1 MNNTTL
7 KTQIE
12 IANKAYRTGTPIISD
27 HEYDELL
34 EQYSKTVSSVEFD
47 NFRSTLHE
55 LAGKVKHPFILG
67 SLNKL
72 KTDEPKG
79 IYDFISKYVKNKL
92 SVSAKVDGISC
103 RLHYENGILI
113 SASTRG
119 DGHFGIDITDKINY
133 IINVPKTISTKNSY
147 DIRGELVIFKSLFD
161 TLSHEFQN
169 PRNAVAGIM
178 NRKEY
183 TPEQLRCVS
192 FVAYT
197 VLGEEL
203 TKSEQLQWLTNHGFY
218 VAWNKLITVSD
229 NIVDELFGYATKSLD
244 YEIDGVVISD
254 ETYRNENEYH
264 PKAQAAV
271 KTNTLAST
279 TKLIDVEFDG
289 PSKNGFFTPIAI
301 LEPLELGGVVVSRAT
316 LHNLDFINEHNLT
329 YGCTLSIVR
338 SGDVIPKVL
347 GVVGNT
353 TCSKTIELPTTC
365 SCCDSELIRD
375 GVNLRCINPDCI
387 AQKMLQLTNFIKKL
401 GVKSSHTKTLE
412 NFGITDYSKLCNFTA
427 NSKYKMQVKLQD
439 ELQTKM
445 FTRSAIDLFS
455 LLDIKDLS
463 ENLQKKIIDF
473 YGWEFVS
480 DKTKTYND
488 FIKRGYP
495 LGIGDVTLEKFCYS
509 RIQNLEIVELI
520 TSHPRYNYIN
530 IQTSTSKSAK
540 NGMSI
545 CFTGKLNTLSRADA
559 TVLAES
565 AGFEVLSG
573 VNKKLTYLVTNTPN
587 SGSSKNK
594 KALEFGTKVITENEF
609 LTLINNNTLECDV
622 FEL

>member
-12 IANKAYRTGTPIISD
+12 IANKAYRAGTPIISD
-27 HEYDELL
+27 IEYDELL

-47 NFRSTLHE
+47 TFRATLHE
-55 LAGKVKHPFILG
+55 TAGKVKHPFILG

-72 KTDEPKG
+72 KTDEPKS
-79 IYDFISKYVKNKL
+79 IHDFISKYVKNKL

-103 RLHYENGILI
+103 RLHYENGKLI

-119 DGHFGIDITDKINY
+119 DGHFGIDITDKIQY
-133 IINVPKTISTKNSY
+133 IINVPQTIAIKDTC
-147 DIRGELVIFKSLFD
+147 DIRGELVIFKSLFN

-183 TPEQLRCVS
+183 TREQLSRVS

-197 VLGEEL
+197 VLGEQL
-203 TKSEQLQWLTNHGFY
+203 TKTEQLEWLANRGFY
-218 VAWNKLITVSD
+218 VAWNKVIDITD
-229 NIVDELFGYATKSLD
+229 NIVNELFDYATLSLD

-271 KTNTLAST
+271 KTNTLAT
-279 TKLIDVEFDG
+279 TTRLIDVEFDG
-289 PSKNGFFTPIAI
+289 PSKNGFYTPIAI
-301 LEPLELGGVVVSRAT
+301 LEPVELGGVVVSRAT
-316 LHNLDFINEHNLT
+316 LHNLDFIKEHQLT
-329 YGCTLSIVR
+329 YGCTISIVR

-347 GVVGNT
+347 GVVNRT
-353 TCSKTIELPTTC
+353 NCNNQIQLPTHC
-365 SCCDSELIRD
+365 SCCDSVLIRD
-375 GVNLRCINPDCI
+375 GVNLRCVNNFCH

-412 NFGITDYSKLCNFTA
+412 NFAITDYSRLCNFTA
-427 NSKYKMQVKLQD
+427 NPKYKMQVKLQD

-473 YGWEFVS
+473 YGWEFVA

-488 FIKRGYP
+488 FVSHGYP
-495 LGIGDVTLEKFCYS
+495 SGIGELTLVKFCNS
-509 RIQNLEIVELI
+509 RIENLEIVEMI
-520 TSHPRYNYIN
+520 TSHPRYNYIDVQKTLPT
-530 IQTSTSKSAK
+530 IPK
-540 NGMSI
+540 NGMSV
-545 CFTGKLNTLSRADA
+545 CFTGKLNTLSRNDA
-559 TVLAES
+559 AKLAES

-573 VNKKLTYLVTNTPN
+573 VNKKLTYLVTNTPD

-609 LTLINNNTLECDV
+609 LKMINDNTIESDV